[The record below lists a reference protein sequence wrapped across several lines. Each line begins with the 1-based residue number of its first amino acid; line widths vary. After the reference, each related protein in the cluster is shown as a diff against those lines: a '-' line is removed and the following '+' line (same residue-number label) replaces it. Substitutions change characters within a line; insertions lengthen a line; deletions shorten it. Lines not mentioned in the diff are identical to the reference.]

1 MMDGL
6 FTVIP
11 VDGDAI
17 DAGDPYTSSLRYDYL
32 TWDEAV
38 ELVRLSFLQ
47 GFECIVW
54 KMPDKGGDDG
64 TTESS

>member
-11 VDGDAI
+11 VDGEAVNV
-17 DAGDPYTSSLRYDYL
+17 GDLETESLRYDGL

-38 ELVRLSFLQ
+38 ELCRLSFLQ
-47 GFECIVW
+47 GFECIIW
-54 KMPDKGGDDG
+54 KIEAG
-64 TTESS
+64 EE